1 MCQEMTDSRRNNASM
16 QNVQKRKIMQ
26 IWSDFL
32 IIKLSSCV
40 CVIDS
45 NISTEYKILGI
56 YWIFLNDDYISQLQ
70 FSVCMCCTCGRIDK
84 ADLTC
89 VLKV

>member
-1 MCQEMTDSRRNNASM
+1 MDMMIVKMCQKMTDSRRNNASCRM
-16 QNVQKRKIMQ
+16 SKQEFMQ

-40 CVIDS
+40 CVTDS

-56 YWIFLNDDYISQLQ
+56 YL
-70 FSVCMCCTCGRIDK
+70 RIH
-84 ADLTC
+84 A
-89 VLKV
+89 